1 MYGPLAQLVEQFPF
15 KEWVTGSN
23 PVGLTI
29 KKITNIVK
37 KTSIQNIE
45 TGVTKKCDILKKNDQ
60 ILEVVLEGTTIK
72 ILLKKHNNKYIGK
85 FKEMEFVST
94 GN

>member
-1 MYGPLAQLVEQFPF
+1 MELNDQVKWEEIHKKFKNLVKKYHPDKNQGN
-15 KEWVTGSN
+15 KEFEDR
-23 PVGLTI
+23 L
-29 KKITNIVK
+29 KKITLAY
-37 KTSIQNIE
+37 SQ
-45 TGVTKKCDILKKNDQ
+45 LKKNDQ

-72 ILLKKHNNKYIGK
+72 ILLKKHNHKYIGK

>member
-1 MYGPLAQLVEQFPF
+1 MMHKTL
-15 KEWVTGSN
+15 
-23 PVGLTI
+23 I
-29 KKITNIVK
+29 K
-37 KTSIQNIE
+37 NIE
-45 TGVTKKCDILKKNDQ
+45 TGVTKNCDILKKNDK

-72 ILLKKHNNKYIGK
+72 ILLKKHHNKYIGK

>member
-1 MYGPLAQLVEQFPF
+1 M
-15 KEWVTGSN
+15 
-23 PVGLTI
+23 
-29 KKITNIVK
+29 
-37 KTSIQNIE
+37 E
-45 TGVTKKCDILKKNDQ
+45 TGVIKNCDILKKNDQ

>member
-1 MYGPLAQLVEQFPF
+1 MGHRFESCRAHHD
-15 KEWVTGSN
+15 KEIAN
-23 PVGLTI
+23 IMQKTI
-29 KKITNIVK
+29 
-37 KTSIQNIE
+37 IQNIE
-45 TGVTKKCDILKKNDQ
+45 TGVTKNCDILKKNEK

>member
-1 MYGPLAQLVEQFPF
+1 ML
-15 KEWVTGSN
+15 KT
-23 PVGLTI
+23 TI
-29 KKITNIVK
+29 KNLETNI
-37 KTSIQNIE
+37 S
-45 TGVTKKCDILKKNDQ
+45 KKCDILKKNDK

>member
-1 MYGPLAQLVEQFPF
+1 MGHRFESCRAHHY
-15 KEWVTGSN
+15 KELLSIMQK
-23 PVGLTI
+23 TI
-29 KKITNIVK
+29 
-37 KTSIQNIE
+37 IQNIE
-45 TGVTKKCDILKKNDQ
+45 TGVTKNCDILKKNDK

-85 FKEMEFVST
+85 FKEMEFIST

>member
-1 MYGPLAQLVEQFPF
+1 M
-15 KEWVTGSN
+15 
-23 PVGLTI
+23 
-29 KKITNIVK
+29 K
-37 KTSIQNIE
+37 KTTIQNIE
-45 TGVTKKCDILKKNDQ
+45 TGVKKNCDILIKNEKM
-60 ILEVVLEGTTIK
+60 LEVVLEGTTVK